1 MTLEATPTEM
11 TFGNLHITVHHVFSS
26 TSSETAVDKA
36 RKLILQ
42 HVFDPEFVENVS
54 EKELAIQPKQSE
66 YTTIQGGAS
75 LEETNG
81 TTG

>member
-1 MTLEATPTEM
+1 MTLETPSSEM
-11 TFGNLHITVHHVFSS
+11 TFGNLHVTVHRKFSCTS
-26 TSSETAVDKA
+26 TENAVDKA

-42 HVFDPEFVENVS
+42 HVFDPEFVENTS

-66 YTTIQGGAS
+66 YTMTKGGAS

-81 TTG
+81 TSG

>member
-1 MTLEATPTEM
+1 MAIESTPTEM
-11 TFGNLHITVHHVFSS
+11 TFGNLHITVYRVFSNTS
-26 TSSETAVDKA
+26 TETAVDKA

-42 HVFDPEFVENVS
+42 HVFDPEFVEKIP
-54 EKELAIQPKQSE
+54 EKELAIQPEQSE
-66 YTTIQGGAS
+66 YTTTKGGAS

>member
-1 MTLEATPTEM
+1 MRLETTPTEM
-11 TFGNLHITVHHVFSS
+11 SFGNLHITVHRVFSS
-26 TSSETAVDKA
+26 TSSETAVDEA

-42 HVFDPEFVENVS
+42 HVFDPEFVENIP
-54 EKELAIQPKQSE
+54 EKELAILPEQSE
-66 YTTIQGGAS
+66 YTTTKGGAS